1 MELGKTTWLIG
12 IDEAG
17 RGPLA
22 GPVSLAA
29 VAWPQCQ
36 HRVLTQRFAEAK
48 ECKQLSPARRE
59 EWFEKIKAAEREGW
73 LKIGAAFS
81 SGRVIDQ
88 RGINQ
93 AIQVALNRS
102 LAQIIRQ
109 ITPHLSPSTF
119 DVDGGNLAIL
129 LDGGLRVPRRYVNQR
144 TIIRGDET
152 ELIIALASIVAKVR
166 RDRLMIRL
174 AAKFP
179 NYGFERHKGYGTRAH
194 YLALGQLGPAAIHRL
209 SFLTRAGLG
218 SRA

>member
-1 MELGKTTWLIG
+1 MSKGEWLIG

-29 VAWPQCQ
+29 VAWESGK
-36 HRVLTQRFAEAK
+36 HSMLAKRFAGAK
-48 ECKQLSPARRE
+48 ECKQLSPKQRE
-59 EWFEKIKAAEREGW
+59 EWFEKIEAAEREGW

-81 SGRVIDQ
+81 GNRLIDQ
-88 RGINQ
+88 RGITG
-93 AIQVALNRS
+93 AIQAALNHS
-102 LAQIIRQ
+102 LAQVVRQ
-109 ITPHLSPSTF
+109 ITPHQNF
-119 DVDGGNLAIL
+119 QHRMFANRHVVL
-129 LDGGLRVPRRYVNQR
+129 LDGGLRAPERYANQR
-144 TIIRGDET
+144 TIVRGDES

-166 RDRLMIRL
+166 RDRHLVRL
-174 AAKFP
+174 SRLYP
-179 NYGFERHKGYGTRAH
+179 GYGLERHKGYGTRAH